1 MIVRGLSFVFGV
13 AALAVTGIAQAAA
26 TAPAPEPRPGSS
38 TPVAVGSVPLPQAR
52 PAGIGGLS
60 PSDAAWRTT
69 LAFAGAGDWDK
80 AAAVRGRGKDPS
92 LEALYQW
99 TRLRDGDQPTSFAA
113 IERFLHDHPGW
124 PDEATLVA
132 RGEELMTGDVSLARR
147 LAWFDRHPPRSTQG
161 RIAHLEAVA
170 KTADAATAQALARET
185 WRHIELGKRDETL
198 FLNRYG
204 KHLRQI
210 DHIERLDEM
219 LWRGHSGAARQAMD
233 HVPDGWRKLADARLR
248 LRYKQA
254 GVDDAIRRV
263 PKDLQDNPG
272 LHYERLRWRRQAG
285 MEIGARELMFEAP
298 PSAEFAALW
307 WRERAWHIREAL
319 DDGRIQDAYLLAA
332 SHNQRSG
339 APFADAE
346 WLAGWIA
353 LRFLNKPQDALR
365 HFTQLHGN
373 VSTPISSGRA
383 AYWAGRAAEALG
395 NPDAAREWYA
405 RGAAFQ
411 TTFYG
416 QLAAARIGAK
426 RIALPDPAAPDAA
439 ARAAFAAND
448 EVRAA
453 RALLRL
459 RLDGTARLFLRH
471 LAVASDDIDRSAL
484 IAEMAADAGELGT
497 AVFTA
502 RRAAT
507 GRMILPAL
515 GYPLLDPLPTTGPEP
530 AFVHAIIRQE
540 SSFETTAI
548 SRVGARGLMQLM
560 PGTAEMTAKS
570 IGLEYD
576 LGSLIA
582 RPDYNVRLGSTYLKQ
597 MVDRFNGH
605 YIKAIAAYNAGP
617 GRVVS
622 WVKANGDPSDPSVDV
637 IDWIERIPFSETRNY
652 VQRVLEALHVYR
664 ERLANHHDQATAL
677 AALSPSAQKVW
688 CVYSCGVLLD
698 NQQAALKR
706 N

>member
-13 AALAVTGIAQAAA
+13 AALALAGTAQAAG
-26 TAPAPEPRPGSS
+26 TAPAPEPRPGSAA
-38 TPVAVGSVPLPQAR
+38 PVATGAVPVPEPR
-52 PAGIGGLS
+52 PAGLAGLS

-69 LAFAGAGDWDK
+69 LTFASYGDWDK
-80 AAAVRGRGKDPS
+80 AAAVRGRGKSQS

-99 TRLRDGDQPTSFAA
+99 IRLRDGGQPTTFAA
-113 IERFLHDHPGW
+113 IERFLHEHPGW
-124 PDEATLVA
+124 PDEASLVA
-132 RGEELMTGDVSLARR
+132 RGEDLMTGDISLARR
-147 LAWFDRHPPRSTQG
+147 LEWFAKHPPRSTQG
-161 RIAHLEAVA
+161 RLAHLEAVA
-170 KTADAATAQALARET
+170 KTGDQATIQATARDT
-185 WRHIELGKRDETL
+185 WRRIELGKKDETL
-198 FLNRYG
+198 FLSRYG
-204 KHLRQI
+204 KYLREI

-233 HVPDGWRKLADARLR
+233 HVPDGWKKLADARLR
-248 LRYKQA
+248 LRFKQA

-263 PKDLQDNPG
+263 PKDLQDDPG
-272 LHYERLRWRRQAG
+272 LHYERLRWRRQSG
-285 MEIGARELMFEAP
+285 MEIGARELMFQAP
-298 PSAEFAALW
+298 PSDEFAALW

-319 DDGRIQDAYLLAA
+319 DHDNFQDAYLLAA

-339 APFADAE
+339 APFAEAE

-353 LRFLNKPQDALR
+353 LRFLNKPKDALR

-395 NPDAAREWYA
+395 NPDEAREWYA

-426 RIALPDPAAPDAA
+426 RISLPDPAAPDAA
-439 ARAAFAAND
+439 ARAAFDADD
-448 EVRAA
+448 EVQAT

-471 LAVASDDIDRSAL
+471 LAVSSDDIDRSAL
-484 IAEMAADAGELGT
+484 IAEMAAEAGELGT

-515 GYPLLDPLPTTGPEP
+515 GYPVLQPTPTQGPEP

-540 SSFETTAI
+540 SSFEANAV

-560 PGTAEMTAKS
+560 PATAEVTAKS
-570 IGLEYD
+570 IGLAYD

-582 RPDYNVRLGSTYLKQ
+582 RPDYNVTLGSTYLKQ
-597 MVDRFNGH
+597 MVNRFDGH

-617 GRVVS
+617 GRVAA
-622 WVKANGDPSDPSVDV
+622 WVRDHGDPSDPRVDV

-664 ERLANHHDQATAL
+664 DRLANDHDQATAIASL
-677 AALSPSAQKVW
+677 APSAQKVW

-698 NQQAALKR
+698 RQQAALKK
-706 N
+706 